1 MRDKTSRHLWK
12 VFVVLLSITLLTFST
27 GCSWFSSADEGTA
40 KKNTVRHEEPYLCPL
55 CGLPVE
61 DESLIARRPVAVKIE
76 NDPSARPQSG
86 LGKACVVYEEITEG
100 GITRFIA
107 IYLCRD
113 PDPIGPI
120 RSARPDDI
128 DMIYPYNALLCHCGG
143 APYTLSMIKSSGIA
157 DLDELGG
164 CGAYWRFRGRRAP
177 HNLYAGI
184 PQLRQAGDALY
195 PFEGEVSSPFEFMDG
210 KEVAEIKAERE
221 EMAVGGAPQS
231 NVPPEG
237 GVALIPING
246 VHIPYKKVCQVKYSY
261 DPASGKF
268 LRFIDGIQHTDY
280 STGEPV
286 MVDNVIIQYIQM
298 GSSVIKD
305 VRGTESPS
313 LGVIGSGRAQVLTLG
328 TLIDANWRKDSRS
341 THTRYFTNDGEEI
354 PLKPGSV
361 WIQLL
366 PATQN
371 AIFE

>member
-1 MRDKTSRHLWK
+1 MKDKTSKQLWK
-12 VFVVLLSITLLTFST
+12 VFVVFLSFTLLAFPS
-27 GCSWFSSADEGTA
+27 GCSWFSSASQETP
-40 KKNTVRHEEPYLCPL
+40 KKNTALPAEPTICPL
-55 CGLPVE
+55 CGMQVE
-61 DESLIARRPVAVKIE
+61 NESFIARRPVAVKIE

-113 PDPIGPI
+113 ADPIGPV

-143 APYTLSMIKSSGIA
+143 APYTLSLIKSSGVA

-164 CGAYWRFRGRRAP
+164 CSAYWRFRGRRAP

-195 PFEGEVSSPFEFMDG
+195 PFSGEVASPFEFMSS
-210 KEVAEIKAERE
+210 KEVAKMKTERE
-221 EMAVGGAPQS
+221 EAITGGTQQPSSSDGEVGR
-231 NVPPEG
+231 
-237 GVALIPING
+237 IPING
-246 VHIPYKKVCQVKYSY
+246 AHIPYKKVCQVKYSY

-268 LRFIDGIQHTDY
+268 LRFIDGIQHNDY
-280 STGEPV
+280 TTGEPI

-366 PATQN
+366 PATQE
-371 AIFE
+371 AAFE